1 MFKNQY
7 LLTNKKIPTQKDT
20 TKINIG
26 EFNLYFGNDI
36 ESYTIKKNKKKIILL
51 GYTFH
56 CHNNLSEQELIEHL
70 STLNNEERLDEI
82 DSWCGHF
89 VLIISDKE
97 IKIYNDACASFK
109 VFYGHQDDI
118 KVLGSDPKIINKFFN
133 FQEDISTQKSIFYQS
148 DFFKKNSTKIGHD
161 TRFKN
166 LYQLVS
172 NHCLNFKENKSE
184 RIFPRVRREEITQKE
199 AGDKLIPIFHHL
211 IALIEKRHTIYAS
224 LTAGYDSRML
234 MAATKNISSKINYYT
249 FKLPND
255 NKKKADYLLPRK
267 ITTDLGLKYSFVNI
281 KEISENI
288 KNKILASYDLPKLRP
303 FEQYRD
309 IFAQNKKEN
318 ILLVGFVSEIAK
330 NYLERVSV
338 KSGKDIVRAVHLPD
352 NQYLE
357 KYYENWLNSNGKV
370 ISNLNY
376 ELLDFI
382 HWEQDITNFAGQNT
396 YYAHHYI
403 RLFSIFNSREILKTM
418 LAVPIEDRDGKNPIF
433 FKYLINKMWPEL
445 MRYPFNPTFR
455 EKVILFMKYIKI
467 YPFYKYLQ
475 IKFHKNGIVE

>member
-89 VLIISDKE
+89 VLFLFDKE

-133 FQEDISTQKSIFYQS
+133 FQEDLSTQKSIFYQS

-184 RIFPRVRREEITQKE
+184 RIFPRIRREEITQKE

-211 IALIEKRHTIYAS
+211 IALIEKR
-224 LTAGYDSRML
+224 
-234 MAATKNISSKINYYT
+234 
-249 FKLPND
+249 
-255 NKKKADYLLPRK
+255 
-267 ITTDLGLKYSFVNI
+267 
-281 KEISENI
+281 
-288 KNKILASYDLPKLRP
+288 
-303 FEQYRD
+303 
-309 IFAQNKKEN
+309 
-318 ILLVGFVSEIAK
+318 
-330 NYLERVSV
+330 
-338 KSGKDIVRAVHLPD
+338 
-352 NQYLE
+352 
-357 KYYENWLNSNGKV
+357 
-370 ISNLNY
+370 
-376 ELLDFI
+376 
-382 HWEQDITNFAGQNT
+382 
-396 YYAHHYI
+396 
-403 RLFSIFNSREILKTM
+403 
-418 LAVPIEDRDGKNPIF
+418 
-433 FKYLINKMWPEL
+433 
-445 MRYPFNPTFR
+445 
-455 EKVILFMKYIKI
+455 
-467 YPFYKYLQ
+467 
-475 IKFHKNGIVE
+475 